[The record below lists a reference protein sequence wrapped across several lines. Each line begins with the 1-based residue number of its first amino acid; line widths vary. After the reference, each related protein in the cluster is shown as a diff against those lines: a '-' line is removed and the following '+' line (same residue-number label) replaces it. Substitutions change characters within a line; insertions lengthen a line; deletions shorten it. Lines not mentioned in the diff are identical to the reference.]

1 MGVKSLVMENN
12 DTLSQEV
19 FQFSDEEEKFMR
31 ELTKEQKEKIRS
43 HYKIISKLPEFQ
55 NEEKL
60 RHERTSL
67 VDFLRSPEKID
78 RMNEL
83 DLRKMISNLWA
94 YNSWTNKDYIVE
106 EIIKDN
112 PDLKKHFKELLH
124 GDEPFENR
132 FDRFLR
138 SVKHF
143 GPASVTEILCLY
155 DPQQYGIWNDRTRK
169 ALKILGF
176 DDPLLN
182 KYYITGAEYIQIN
195 ETLKLIAEELQSLGH
210 KGTNLMIVDLFLWL
224 VWKLEAKEKKPEKKT
239 KVDEDFDHNE
249 IRDFIQ
255 QIGIWLGFEANT
267 EELIA
272 KGAQVD
278 VIWRVRIANLGV
290 ITYVFEVHRR
300 GSIDSLIL
308 NLQKAISN
316 PTVQKVIAVS
326 SEEQIERIKKEV
338 EPLPENF
345 RKMLGYWSV
354 ADVINTHEKL
364 ADVIESLSKLELVK
378 SQF

>member
-1 MGVKSLVMENN
+1 MMKMIWMINDSSTLIIYPGGRTMG
-12 DTLSQEV
+12 
-19 FQFSDEEEKFMR
+19 
-31 ELTKEQKEKIRS
+31 ELLKEQREKIRNY
-43 HYKIISKLPEFQ
+43 YKIISKLPEFQ

-60 RHERTSL
+60 RHERPSL

-78 RMNEL
+78 RMSEL

-94 YNSWTNKDYIVE
+94 YGSWTNIDYVIE
-106 EIIKDN
+106 GIIKEN
-112 PDLKKHFKELLH
+112 PDLKERFKELLY
-124 GDEPFENR
+124 DNKPFEER
-132 FDRFLR
+132 FNKFLKN
-138 SVKHF
+138 VKHF
-143 GPASVTEILCLY
+143 GPAAVTEILCLY
-155 DPQQYGIWNDRTRK
+155 DPQKYGIWNDRSRK

-176 DDPLLN
+176 DELPLN
-182 KYYITGAEYIQIN
+182 KYYITGAEYNRIN
-195 ETLKLIAEELQSLGH
+195 ETLKLIAKELQTLGH
-210 KGTNLMIVDLFLWL
+210 KDADLIIVDLFLWL
-224 VWKLEAKEKKPEKKT
+224 VWKYETKEKKKEKPPRPI
-239 KVDEDFDHNE
+239 EDFDHNE
-249 IRDFIQ
+249 IRDFIKE
-255 QIGIWLGFEANT
+255 IGIWLGFEANT

-278 VIWRVRIANLGV
+278 VVWRVKIANLGV
-290 ITYVFEVHRR
+290 ITYVFEVHRK

-326 SEEQIERIKKEV
+326 TEEQIERIKKEV

-345 RKMLGYWSV
+345 RKMLGYWNV

-364 ADVIESLSKLELVK
+364 AEVIESLSKLELVK

>member
-1 MGVKSLVMENN
+1 MK
-12 DTLSQEV
+12 
-19 FQFSDEEEKFMR
+19 
-31 ELTKEQKEKIRS
+31 ELLKDQKEKIRNY
-43 HYKIISKLPEFQ
+43 YKIVSKLPEFQ
-55 NEEKL
+55 SEEKL
-60 RHERTSL
+60 RHERSSL

-78 RMNEL
+78 KMNEL

-94 YNSWTNKDYIVE
+94 YSSWTNKDYVVE
-106 EIIKDN
+106 GIIRDN

-124 GDEPFENR
+124 GNGPFEQR
-132 FDRFLR
+132 FNKFLR
-138 SVKHF
+138 NVKHF

-155 DPQQYGIWNDRTRK
+155 DPQQYGIWNDRSRQ

-195 ETLKLIAEELQSLGH
+195 ESLKLIAKELQSLDH
-210 KGTNLMIVDLFLWL
+210 KGTDLITVDLFLWL
-224 VWKLEAKEKKPEKKT
+224 VWKLEAKEKKVEKKI

-255 QIGIWLGFEANT
+255 RIGIWLGFEANT

-278 VIWRVRIANLGV
+278 VVWRVRIANLGV
-290 ITYVFEVHRR
+290 ITYVFEVHRK

-326 SEEQIERIKKEV
+326 TEEQIERIKKEV

-345 RKMLGYWSV
+345 RKMLGYWNV

-364 ADVIESLSKLELVK
+364 EEVIESLSKLELVK